1 MRTRVYSRQA
11 TRAFT
16 LLELLLAMAIGAV
29 VLLVINGTFFGAL
42 RLYKTTHDK
51 IDVDLTLQRTLGIV
65 RRDLAGIMIPASPT
79 VTTNNF
85 SGQLQS
91 EANGT
96 TPLEDTAQRIT
107 PDIHTNSGRID
118 GWSPFADVQTV
129 TYYLTAASDGGP
141 TKNLVR
147 ATNRNLLSASSE
159 TTVDAQVLLT
169 GVSTAGILFYDGQSW
184 VETWDSTSTTSL
196 PSALKFSLV
205 LAPRDGGNRADPAPI
220 ELIVPVIVKTITTAQ
235 QEATAATL

>member
-1 MRTRVYSRQA
+1 MRTRIYSPKA

-51 IDVDLTLQRTLGIV
+51 IDVDLALQRTLGIV

-79 VTTNNF
+79 ATTNNF
-85 SGQLQS
+85 AGQLQS
-91 EANGT
+91 DAT
-96 TPLEDTAQRIT
+96 STSALDDTAQRIT
-107 PDIHTNSGRID
+107 PDIHTNSGHID
-118 GWSPFADVQTV
+118 GWAPFAEVQTV
-129 TYYLTAASDGGP
+129 TYYLTSASDGGS

-147 ATNRNLLSASSE
+147 ATNRNLLSASTE
-159 TTVDAQVLLT
+159 TTIDAQVLLT
-169 GVSTAGILFYDGQSW
+169 GISTAAISFYDGQSW
-184 VETWDSTSTTSL
+184 VETWDSTSTSSL
-196 PSALKFSLV
+196 PNALKFSLV
-205 LAPRDGGNRADPAPI
+205 LAPRGGENRADPAPI
-220 ELIVPVIVKTITTAQ
+220 ELIVPVIVKTTTTAQ

>member
-1 MRTRVYSRQA
+1 MRTRICSRQVI
-11 TRAFT
+11 RAFT

-42 RLYKTTHDK
+42 RLYNTTHDK
-51 IDVDLTLQRTLGIV
+51 IDVDLALQRTLGIV

-79 VTTNNF
+79 ATTNNF
-85 SGQLQS
+85 AGQLQS
-91 EANGT
+91 DATGT
-96 TPLEDTAQRIT
+96 TALDDTAQRIT

-129 TYYLTAASDGGP
+129 TYYLSSASDGGP

-147 ATNRNLLSASSE
+147 AANRNLLSASTE
-159 TTVDAQVLLT
+159 TTIDGQVLLT
-169 GVSTAGILFYDGQSW
+169 GVSTAAISFYDGESW

-205 LAPRDGGNRADPAPI
+205 MAPREGGNRADPAPI
-220 ELIVPVIVKTITTAQ
+220 ELIVPVIVKTTTTAQ
-235 QEATAATL
+235 QEATAATP